1 MRLMRPVLLSL
12 PVAAVVALTTIGPAS
27 AQPEATQDAG
37 STSVSTAR
45 ADDGARIGTLR
56 AVEDVEEYWTSERM
70 RNAIP
75 LTPEDAGAK
84 RSSGTAEQ
92 PSGPPGSTPAAPPS
106 GEVRTKITE
115 TSVAGKVFFT
125 KPSDGKDYVCSA
137 SALNSDSKQMA
148 ITAGHCVH
156 EGNGG
161 DWMENWAY
169 VPQFR
174 NGDKPYGTF
183 VAKELRAFNGWINDG
198 DLNWDVAMVTTWPQ
212 GSDKL
217 VNRTGGN
224 GLSWNYSREQDIT
237 INGYPGNKDNG
248 QVQWYC
254 EGRTAD
260 SDGKLALGCDFG
272 GGSSGG
278 PWMREFDQS
287 SGLGQTNGVMS
298 TIDSAGVNRSSYFDD
313 SVKQMF
319 DDQGSA
325 T

>member
-1 MRLMRPVLLSL
+1 MRLFRHVLLSL
-12 PVAAVVALTTIGPAS
+12 PAAAVVVLATVAPAS
-27 AQPEATQDAG
+27 AQPEPAQDAG
-37 STSVSTAR
+37 STTASP
-45 ADDGARIGTLR
+45 AFTVDGARIDTLR
-56 AVEDVEEYWTSERM
+56 AAEDVEEYWTPERM

-75 LTPEDAGAK
+75 LTPEDTGVK

-92 PSGPPGSTPAAPPS
+92 PSGPPGSTPAAAPS
-106 GEVRTKITE
+106 GEIRTKIVE

-125 KPSDGKDYVCSA
+125 KPSDGKNYVCSA
-137 SALNSDSKQMA
+137 SALNSNSKQMA

-161 DWMENWAY
+161 NWMKNWMY
-169 VPQFR
+169 VPQYR
-174 NGDKPYGTF
+174 NGDRPYGTF
-183 VAKELRAFNGWINDG
+183 VAKQMRTFNGWINDG
-198 DLNWDVAMVTTWPQ
+198 NLNWDVAMVTTWPQ

-248 QVQWYC
+248 EVQWYC
-254 EGRTAD
+254 EGRTSD
-260 SDGKLALGCDFG
+260 SGGKLALGCNFG

-278 PWMREFDQS
+278 PWMRVFNQS
-287 SGLGQTNGVMS
+287 SGLGQTNGVTS
-298 TIDSAGVNRSSYFDD
+298 TVDSAGVNRSSYFGD

-319 DDQGSA
+319 DDQGSV

>member
-1 MRLMRPVLLSL
+1 MVVL
-12 PVAAVVALTTIGPAS
+12 ATTAPAS
-27 AQPEATQDAG
+27 AQPERAQGPD
-37 STSVSTAR
+37 STTASP
-45 ADDGARIGTLR
+45 ALTDDGARIDTFR
-56 AVEDVEEYWTSERM
+56 AARNVEEYWTPERM

-75 LTPEDAGAK
+75 VTSDETGAG
-84 RSSGTAEQ
+84 RSSGVAEQ
-92 PSGPPGSTPAAPPS
+92 PSGPLGSTPAAGPV
-106 GEVRTKITE
+106 GMRAKLVE

-125 KPSDGKDYVCSA
+125 KPSDGKNYVCSA
-137 SALNSDSKQMA
+137 SALNSGSKQMA

-161 DWMENWAY
+161 AWMQNWAY
-169 VPQFR
+169 VPQYR

-183 VAKELRAFNGWINDG
+183 TAKQMRTFNGWINDG
-198 DLNWDVAMVTTWPQ
+198 DFDWDVAMVTTWPQ

-224 GLSWNYSREQDIT
+224 GLSWNYSRQQDIT

-248 QVQWYC
+248 QLQWYC
-254 EGRTAD
+254 EGRTSD
-260 SDGKLALGCDFG
+260 SGGRLALGCDFG

-278 PWMREFDQS
+278 PWMREFSQS
-287 SGLGQTNGVMS
+287 SGMGQTNGVTS
-298 TIDSAGVNRSSYFDD
+298 TIDSAGVNRSSYFGD

-319 DDQGSA
+319 DDQGSV

>member
-1 MRLMRPVLLSL
+1 MRLLRHVLLSL
-12 PVAAVVALTTIGPAS
+12 PAAAMVVLATTAPAS
-27 AQPEATQDAG
+27 AQPERTQDAHG
-37 STSVSTAR
+37 TTASP
-45 ADDGARIGTLR
+45 AVAADGARIDTLG
-56 AVEDVEEYWTSERM
+56 AAEEVEEYWTPERM

-75 LTPEDAGAK
+75 VTPEEPGAG

-92 PSGPPGSTPAAPPS
+92 PGGPPGSTPAAAPS
-106 GEVRTKITE
+106 GEMRAKLVE

-125 KPSDGKDYVCSA
+125 KPSDGKNYVCSA
-137 SALNSDSKQMA
+137 SALNSGSKQMA

-156 EGNGG
+156 EGKGG
-161 DWMENWAY
+161 DWMKNWAY
-169 VPQFR
+169 VPQYR

-183 VAKELRAFNGWINDG
+183 VAKQMRTFNGWINDG
-198 DLNWDVAMVTTWPQ
+198 SFDWDVAMVTTWPQ

-224 GLSWNYSREQDIT
+224 GLSWNYSREQDVT

-248 QVQWYC
+248 QLQWYC
-254 EGRTAD
+254 QGRT
-260 SDGKLALGCDFG
+260 SNSGGKLALGCDFG

-278 PWMREFDQS
+278 PWMREFSES
-287 SGLGQTNGVMS
+287 SGLGQTNGVTS
-298 TIDSAGVNRSSYFDD
+298 TIDSAGVNRSSYFGD

-319 DDQGSA
+319 DDQGSV